1 MKFSQ
6 NDEERVILE
15 YFGPHVGTFCDL
27 GSNDGVTFS
36 NTRALALRN
45 WIGCLIE
52 PDPEAFA
59 RLQEL
64 YKNYKKLYTYN
75 YAIGDHN
82 GVAMLQKSSSLLKT
96 GDTGLVSTFHA
107 SEMDRFK
114 SVVSY
119 EPVEVKVYKWKTAIN
134 RWSIKKFD
142 FISIDVEN
150 DEMKILPDID
160 LTDTKLICLEH
171 NGSAEK
177 KRAYLECTSKY
188 GLNKIIYESGENV
201 IIAR

>member
-15 YFGPHVGTFCDL
+15 YFGPHVGTFASI
-27 GSNDGVTFS
+27 GENDGETFS
-36 NTRALALRN
+36 NVRALALRN
-45 WIGCLIE
+45 WTGVMIE

-82 GVAMLQKSSSLLKT
+82 GVSMLQKSSSLLKT
-96 GDTGLVSTFHA
+96 GDTGLVSTFDA

-119 EPVEVKVYKWKTAIN
+119 TPTEVKVYKWKTAIN

-142 FISIDVEN
+142 FISIDVEGF
-150 DEMKILPDID
+150 ELRILPDID
-160 LTDTKLICLEH
+160 LTDTKLVCLEH
-171 NGSAEK
+171 NGSTEK

-188 GLNKIIYESGENV
+188 GINKIIYESGENV